1 MNFIGLLFLFAQCL
15 TIIYRKYQI
24 HRLRFITIF
33 IFSFT
38 LCFLYTIYDKSRN
51 GEDSYIKSFPTHIF
65 YTDTSINIP
74 LSKVKD
80 QFHHLVLI
88 WTDLFDDFYWN
99 QQAFFNLSTIISCS
113 PMYQCQFTRDKR
125 KLSQASVV
133 AFHLYDIKRYQLPER
148 IPSKTGNQSWI
159 FITGESPINFYYQ
172 NPSFVPYMLDNYF
185 DRSISYKYDSPFS
198 VFSPIVKPRNLS
210 SDEINR
216 ERQLNINS
224 LKLKKKPIAWMVS
237 NCITF
242 SQREKYVK
250 ELNKFIQIDIY
261 GKCGTPCSNENNRQ
275 CQIDLNEYYFYLSF
289 ENSRCKSYITEK
301 FWNIISDNTHRLVPI
316 VMGALENDYER
327 IAPKNSYIHVNQ
339 YKTPEDLAKYLNY
352 LINNPKEYLIYHQWR
367 EHTGIDVSSPRRWM
381 NLLCPLC
388 QMAYETRLSTDTRL
402 NFSSWYNPKTECHH
416 DDVKIFTQCK
426 QATLSLWM
434 SWTHNIKC
442 P

>member
-1 MNFIGLLFLFAQCL
+1 
-15 TIIYRKYQI
+15 
-24 HRLRFITIF
+24 
-33 IFSFT
+33 
-38 LCFLYTIYDKSRN
+38 
-51 GEDSYIKSFPTHIF
+51 
-65 YTDTSINIP
+65 
-74 LSKVKD
+74 
-80 QFHHLVLI
+80 
-88 WTDLFDDFYWN
+88 
-99 QQAFFNLSTIISCS
+99 
-113 PMYQCQFTRDKR
+113 MYQCQFTRDKR

-185 DRSISYKYDSPFS
+185 DQSISYKYDSPFS
-198 VFSPIVKPRNLS
+198 VFSPIVKPRTLS

-327 IAPKNSYIHVNQ
+327 IAPKHSYIHVNQ

-416 DDVKIFTQCK
+416 DDVKIFNQCK
-426 QATLSLWM
+426 QATLRLWM